1 MFQSTTHRQTNYEQ
15 LNKHRRQQKG
25 KKENEPQMVRQS
37 EAIVSARASGHDDES
52 INNL

>member
-1 MFQSTTHRQTNYEQ
+1 MSNLTNIG
-15 LNKHRRQQKG
+15 RQQKG